1 MKLGRTVGAKDVAE
15 DGSEVLVVRQLI
27 DDFRQATGRHLEK
40 EGQMF
45 GEAGV
50 DYELGQGD
58 GAELQPSHEPN
69 SPSDFLKTK
78 HKRQKDEGYNKIT
91 AKRT

>member
-1 MKLGRTVGAKDVAE
+1 MKLGRTIGAKDVAE
-15 DGSEVLVVRQLI
+15 DGSEVLVVRQLV

-40 EGQMF
+40 EGQTF

-50 DYELGQGD
+50 DHELGQGD
-58 GAELQPSHEPN
+58 GTELQQRQEPN
-69 SPSDFLKTK
+69 SPSDFLKT
-78 HKRQKDEGYNKIT
+78 KRQKDEGYNKIT

>member
-15 DGSEVLVVRQLI
+15 DGSEVLVVRQLV

-50 DYELGQGD
+50 DHELGQGD
-58 GAELQPSHEPN
+58 GAELQPSQEPN

-78 HKRQKDEGYNKIT
+78 HKERKMRAIT
-91 AKRT
+91 K